1 MKKERNTNI
10 EILRLI
16 CMLLIVASHFGS
28 HTSWN
33 FHPGFGWNKFYVQLL
48 VIGGHLGVDIFVII
62 TGYFTIMSKY
72 TGFKKVIS
80 LWKQVLYSSWV
91 LFMIA
96 IVIK

>member
-48 VIGGHLGVDIFVII
+48 VIG
-62 TGYFTIMSKY
+62 
-72 TGFKKVIS
+72 
-80 LWKQVLYSSWV
+80 VLLS
-91 LFMIA
+91 
-96 IVIK
+96 